1 MRSRLRLQV
10 ILGIPVR
17 VKNDDSVS
25 RRKID
30 SETSSTSGQ
39 EETEILKFVN
49 KNLLVLIIRSEVVD
63 TRKKQKNY
71 D

>member
-49 KNLLVLIIRSEVVD
+49 KNLLVLIISEVVD